1 MADNERIAK
10 LEEKIRVIQARQT
23 YASTPAWH
31 QEVAELRVQI
41 EELRSGKAAVLR
53 PYENPELIRL
63 AAPAGAAAAV
73 ASAHDHHADDDHHE
87 PNYMKIFLWLTICT
101 LIELAM
107 SPLKIRGW
115 ALAFG
120 LTGFASLKALM
131 VAFYY
136 MHLSAES
143 KAFRLL
149 LILPIILISIMFL
162 LVLPDALHLRLIEE
176 R

>member
-1 MADNERIAK
+1 
-10 LEEKIRVIQARQT
+10 
-23 YASTPAWH
+23 
-31 QEVAELRVQI
+31 
-41 EELRSGKAAVLR
+41 
-53 PYENPELIRL
+53 
-63 AAPAGAAAAV
+63 
-73 ASAHDHHADDDHHE
+73 
-87 PNYMKIFLWLTICT
+87 MKIFLWLTICT

-107 SPLKIRGW
+107 SPLGIHGW

-120 LTGFASLKALM
+120 LTGFAALKALM

-136 MHLSAES
+136 MHLSAEG

-162 LVLPDALHLRLIEE
+162 LLLPDALHFRLIEE